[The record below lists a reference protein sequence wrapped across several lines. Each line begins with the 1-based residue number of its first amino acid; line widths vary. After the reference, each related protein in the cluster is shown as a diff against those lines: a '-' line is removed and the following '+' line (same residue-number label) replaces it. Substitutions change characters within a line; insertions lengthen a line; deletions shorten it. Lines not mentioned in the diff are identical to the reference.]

1 MSLDNRFFKRVKAQV
16 EVNIEKV
23 DDVYR
28 DVKVGEQ
35 SPVLLVDMSCRIG
48 SRDAS
53 RDKALTLTDSSTPY
67 PAHQQSGPRH

>member
-1 MSLDNRFFKRVKAQV
+1 MNKFVVIVSYVFDNRFVKAQV

-35 SPVLLVDMSCRIG
+35 SSVPSPTG
-48 SRDAS
+48 
-53 RDKALTLTDSSTPY
+53 
-67 PAHQQSGPRH
+67 

>member
-35 SPVLLVDMSCRIG
+35 SSV
-48 SRDAS
+48 
-53 RDKALTLTDSSTPY
+53 SSPT
-67 PAHQQSGPRH
+67 G